1 MRWALGFTPK
11 NDVQLPR
18 KANILFL
25 MELTVLLPTRRSI
38 VCKVFWVG
46 GEAGIWNGVF
56 GLSHIQSF
64 LEEESGD
71 WILVLPRKTE
81 LLKTLT
87 SMRIWRLLNHSVWR
101 RQKFNK
107 QTNHLRLVVFRG
119 DKRQKSIFYFVQAPE
134 LCNYLK
140 QKKKN
145 YFTVESSI
153 VVKYNYFIQCKIWQF
168 YKKESN

>member
-1 MRWALGFTPK
+1 M
-11 NDVQLPR
+11 QLPR

-46 GEAGIWNGVF
+46 GEAGMWSGVF

-71 WILVLPRKTE
+71 WILALPRKTE

-101 RQKFNK
+101 WQSSINK
-107 QTNHLRLVVFRG
+107 QTICGWLFLGGINNRNLFFILYKH
-119 DKRQKSIFYFVQAPE
+119 Q
-134 LCNYLK
+134 NYVITSS
-140 QKKKN
+140 KKN

-153 VVKYNYFIQCKIWQF
+153 VVKYNYFIQCKNWQF